1 MTNNYVLHTKKIQHA
16 NLMQK
21 SGSLTQS
28 VLQRNLSQ
36 ASHPMGGVLAKPL
49 SRAREDATDIKRNTL
64 NIV

>member
-1 MTNNYVLHTKKIQHA
+1 
-16 NLMQK
+16 MQK

-49 SRAREDATDIKRNTL
+49 SRAREACDATDINRNTL
-64 NIV
+64 NINIV